1 MLTIDLILWINNEQY
16 WSVICAGL
24 IKIGEPLLWCKSK
37 FCCDQLANFVNIS
50 HVNEVDNRLFI
61 DAKHR
66 CNLLMKINKTIRGL
80 LFVSLAFSVPV
91 TACSDGRFHASGD
104 MKFIRPIPLPEGI
117 KISTPRVLEL
127 KDKQF
132 SYDVMIEAEY
142 PIEELAVKVTP
153 GPGVIPNEASF
164 GVFEDQTQ
172 LTVTGK
178 ALANVMTVTSV
189 QVIGVYQGEPF
200 NAYRFVTA
208 KPVK

>member
-1 MLTIDLILWINNEQY
+1 
-16 WSVICAGL
+16 
-24 IKIGEPLLWCKSK
+24 
-37 FCCDQLANFVNIS
+37 
-50 HVNEVDNRLFI
+50 
-61 DAKHR
+61 
-66 CNLLMKINKTIRGL
+66 MKINKTTAGL
-80 LFVSLAFSVPV
+80 LFLSMALGVPV
-91 TACSDGRFHASGD
+91 LACSDGRFHVSGNV
-104 MKFIRPIPLPEGI
+104 KFSRPIPLPEGI
-117 KISTPRVLEL
+117 KILTPRVLEL

-164 GVFEDQTQ
+164 GVFEDQKQ

-178 ALANVMTVTSV
+178 ALANVVTMTSV
-189 QVIGVYQGEPF
+189 QVVGVYQGEPF

>member
-1 MLTIDLILWINNEQY
+1 ME
-16 WSVICAGL
+16 
-24 IKIGEPLLWCKSK
+24 
-37 FCCDQLANFVNIS
+37 
-50 HVNEVDNRLFI
+50 NRLFI
-61 DAKHR
+61 NAKQR
-66 CNLLMKINKTIRGL
+66 CNLFMKINKTTRGL
-80 LFVSLAFSVPV
+80 LLISLAFSVPV
-91 TACSDGRFHASGD
+91 IACSDGRFHASGE
-104 MKFIRPIPLPEGI
+104 MKFSRPIPLPGGM

-127 KDKQF
+127 RDKQF

-178 ALANVMTVTSV
+178 TLANVMTMTSV
-189 QVIGVYQGEPF
+189 QVVGVYQGQPF